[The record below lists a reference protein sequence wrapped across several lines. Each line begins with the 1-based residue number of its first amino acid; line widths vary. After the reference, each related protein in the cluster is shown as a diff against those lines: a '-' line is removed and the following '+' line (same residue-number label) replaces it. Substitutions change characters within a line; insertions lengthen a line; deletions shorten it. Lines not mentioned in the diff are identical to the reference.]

1 VSEVDAPVSTARRP
15 IEGVPSMD
23 LVRDS
28 RERIDMCGG
37 TDDVAIPREDA
48 QDRGLAMLQL
58 ADSRASK

>member
-1 VSEVDAPVSTARRP
+1 
-15 IEGVPSMD
+15 MD